1 MNEKL
6 VFLHIPKNG
15 GTSLTSLLSSWFPK
29 DRVCPYRD
37 SQDYVSNFSDDDL
50 NRFDYFTGH
59 LSVAIMRRYLPLD
72 CAKLALLREPVDR
85 IYSLYAYWRTYEL
98 PKAGVIEKREK
109 GVVPTLYANELQG
122 PLMAQ
127 EHSLG
132 SFLFSDNPYIKRV
145 LNNPQSR
152 FLCDPKYTNQLDTI
166 DPQLVFDNIL
176 ENVEKQN
183 ITVEVLENQES
194 LVATLGQFSKQFG
207 VTQAIEFPH
216 RNKSERTFFEGL
228 DVEQIADYL
237 RLVSPI
243 DFMLH
248 DHFSQS

>member
-29 DRVCPYRD
+29 DRICPYRVGE
-37 SQDYVSNFSDDDL
+37 DYVSNFSDGDL
-50 NRFDYFTGH
+50 DRFDYFTGH
-59 LSVAIMRRYLPLD
+59 LSVAVMQQYLPVD
-72 CAKLALLREPVDR
+72 CAKLALLRDPIDR
-85 IYSLYAYWRTYEL
+85 IYSLYAYWRSYEL
-98 PKAGVIEKREK
+98 PKMGVIEKRKK

-127 EHSLG
+127 EHSFG
-132 SFLFSDNPYIKRV
+132 SFLFSDNPYIRRV
-145 LNNPQSR
+145 LTNPQSR

-166 DPQLVFDNIL
+166 DPKLVFDNIL
-176 ENVEKQN
+176 ENVETQN
-183 ITVEVLENQES
+183 ITVELLENQES
-194 LVATLGQFSKQFG
+194 LLNTLGRLAQQFG
-207 VTQAIEFPH
+207 VTQEIEFPH
-216 RNKSERTFFEGL
+216 TNKSERTFFEGL
-228 DVEQIADYL
+228 DEEQISDYL